1 VLEAINNF
9 DFARQIRRDQSDEVI
24 K

>member
-1 VLEAINNF
+1 VLEAINYF